1 MTREML
7 TPETKRPGLTE
18 ADLGPKHY
26 LTLLLAKKMQPII
39 KSKDSLILPP
49 AQGLFNKCAN
59 ECVTTIQL

>member
-7 TPETKRPGLTE
+7 TPETCN
-18 ADLGPKHY
+18 GPKHY

-49 AQGLFNKCAN
+49 AQGLFNKRAN
-59 ECVTTIQL
+59 ECVTTTQL